1 MPADTKNIKR
11 DRGGAPI
18 PQVFDPAKDEY
29 TPAIGTD
36 GRQHAILH
44 DEAGAPID
52 LAGLLGDVIT
62 AVTGTVTTSNSY
74 ELRGLIG
81 TRPAANSVAPGTTF
95 WAADRIGQLDE
106 LTMSDGAGWV
116 NV

>member
-1 MPADTKNIKR
+1 MDARGAGAGLAVPADTKNIKR

-62 AVTGTVTTSNSY
+62 AVTGTVTT
-74 ELRGLIG
+74 LR
-81 TRPAANSVAPGTTF
+81 TPWP
-95 WAADRIGQLDE
+95 DRY
-106 LTMSDGAGWV
+106 
-116 NV
+116 